1 MEKIPTFFREATKQ
15 PGLFPELMP
24 VALAQLAACK
34 IKGLFGYGIFNPMGP
49 TLNMISLL
57 EHPEARNSFIHLRML
72 SPFLQTSN
80 IFAVLPTNPS
90 KEDLL
95 DIISIAFAQSQNSDT
110 ALVASLPTFLLHSGS
125 KDHSIISIVSLRRHV
140 MENRRVFE
148 VQKNL
153 RLLRQF
159 EGRPWDRAAFETK
172 TGLENVPQLLGKAK
186 RAPFK
191 ISWAINDEEIKEA
204 QRLRYKVFAEEMGA
218 RLPANEEGLDIDEF
232 DAYCDHLLIR
242 DPETL
247 RVIGTY
253 RVLPPHRAS
262 QLGRLYS
269 DSEFDLSRINHLRP
283 KMVEVGRSCVHEDYR
298 TGAVIMALWS
308 GLGQYMKQH
317 QYEIMLGCA
326 GIPMADGGH
335 YAASLYNSLGPEQMA
350 PVENHA
356 FPKLPLPLDRLN
368 GGLDVEAP
376 PLIKGYLKLGA
387 KICSAPA
394 WDPDFNTAD
403 LLTMLRLSEMNPRYA
418 KHFLEKTD

>member
-1 MEKIPTFFREATKQ
+1 MPDIPNPFSPLDNLFITTKRHANASISTKPWADKLNPLKKFFGKKPEATK
-15 PGLFPELMP
+15 GET
-24 VALAQLAACK
+24 K
-34 IKGLFGYGIFNPMGP
+34 
-49 TLNMISLL
+49 
-57 EHPEARNSFIHLRML
+57 
-72 SPFLQTSN
+72 
-80 IFAVLPTNPS
+80 
-90 KEDLL
+90 
-95 DIISIAFAQSQNSDT
+95 SDT
-110 ALVASLPTFLLHSGS
+110 PSS
-125 KDHSIISIVSLRRHV
+125 
-140 MENRRVFE
+140 
-148 VQKNL
+148 
-153 RLLRQF
+153 
-159 EGRPWDRAAFETK
+159 K

-191 ISWAINDEEIKEA
+191 ISWAINEEEIKEA

-218 RLPANEEGLDIDEF
+218 PLPVNEEGLDIDEF

-253 RVLPPHRAS
+253 RVLPPHKAS

-283 KMVEVGRSCVHEDYR
+283 KMVEVGRSCVHENYR
-298 TGAVIMALWS
+298 SGAVIMALWS

-326 GIPMADGGH
+326 SIPMADGGH

-418 KHFLEKTD
+418 KHFLEKAD